1 MKHRGEIIEKVVRE
15 SGIPI
20 SIIAK
25 SLKKSRQFVYNIFG
39 NPNVPVDIIVLIGKI
54 THHDF
59 SQEFKDLIVAPRK
72 YKVVPS
78 TETLNEDDQNNDANH
93 WRTKYLEV
101 LEKYNQLLQEVVK
114 KNKRKKT
121 KKG

>member
-59 SQEFKDLIVAPRK
+59 SQEFKDLIVAPKK

-101 LEKYNQLLQEVVK
+101 LEKYNQLLQEIVK

>member
-59 SQEFKDLIVAPRK
+59 SQEFKDLIVAPKK

>member
-39 NPNVPVDIIVLIGKI
+39 NPNVPVDIIVSIGKI

-59 SQEFKDLIVAPRK
+59 SQEFKDLIVAPKK

-101 LEKYNQLLQEVVK
+101 LEKYNQLLQEIVK
-114 KNKRKKT
+114 KNKKK
-121 KKG
+121 KE

>member
-20 SIIAK
+20 SYLAK
-25 SLKKSRQFVYNIFG
+25 SLKKSRQFVYNIFS

-59 SQEFKDLIVAPRK
+59 SQEFKDLIVAPKK
-72 YKVVPS
+72 YKVVS
-78 TETLNEDDQNNDANH
+78 SAETLNEDDQNQDADH

-101 LEKYNQLLQEVVK
+101 LEKYNQLLQEIVK
-114 KNKRKKT
+114 KNKSKKI
-121 KKG
+121 KK